1 MGTRVWISDARVY
14 QGGVCNY
21 ISVTRSSLIFRWRR
35 TGMNIIRQNGYW
47 YRRTTAVPDK
57 WPCPRVARTRDKFST
72 PPFRSAKLP
81 CNEPLVGWF
90 RKSVLFGS
98 NFSDLFFFPS
108 FLFRIIVHY
117 IRYIRGAK
125 VFVIIFLIKAI
136 IQRLFV
142 ISAFRL
148 LRFLIKDFH
157 FQIMRESIQNK
168 LDFRSPLSHETS
180 SNKLF
185 VRGKR

>member
-72 PPFRSAKLP
+72 PPLLHPDPIKLP
-81 CNEPLVGWF
+81 CNEPWLLGF
-90 RKSVLFGS
+90 E
-98 NFSDLFFFPS
+98 
-108 FLFRIIVHY
+108 IE
-117 IRYIRGAK
+117 
-125 VFVIIFLIKAI
+125 IFLAPIFSLPPPWNNYITVTDKREGKNFRYYSFNKRSRDTLVPYFY
-136 IQRLFV
+136 Q
-142 ISAFRL
+142 ISGLGL
-148 LRFLIKDFH
+148 LRFLIKNSH
-157 FQIMRESIQNK
+157 FQRMGESIK
-168 LDFRSPLSHETS
+168 W
-180 SNKLF
+180 
-185 VRGKR
+185 

>member
-72 PPFRSAKLP
+72 PPLLHPDPTKLP
-81 CNEPLVGWF
+81 CNEPWLLGF
-90 RKSVLFGS
+90 EIAFSCT
-98 NFSDLFFFPS
+98 NFSPLPLGIIISQWRIEREGKS
-108 FLFRIIVHY
+108 F
-117 IRYIRGAK
+117 RYYSFNKRSRDTL
-125 VFVIIFLIKAI
+125 VPYFY
-136 IQRLFV
+136 Q
-142 ISAFRL
+142 ISGLGL
-148 LRFLIKDFH
+148 LRFLIKNSH
-157 FQIMRESIQNK
+157 FQRMGESIK
-168 LDFRSPLSHETS
+168 W
-180 SNKLF
+180 
-185 VRGKR
+185 